1 MNSTKRSVL
10 CKAYLL
16 FNAKNN
22 FAFLGSSILF
32 KIVFYRIEKKKKDGY
47 EKGIEIRNNMP
58 VLMPDNHLLDLKND
72 IPKA

>member
-22 FAFLGSSILF
+22 FAFLGSSIFFHILYYF
-32 KIVFYRIEKKKKDGY
+32 
-47 EKGIEIRNNMP
+47 
-58 VLMPDNHLLDLKND
+58 L
-72 IPKA
+72 

>member
-1 MNSTKRSVL
+1 MSRR
-10 CKAYLL
+10 
-16 FNAKNN
+16 
-22 FAFLGSSILF
+22 
-32 KIVFYRIEKKKKDGY
+32 KIEWLQKKKKDGY